1 MKGTSY
7 ASICVRPSA
16 RDKHYRHLCR
26 LVEATIARAAVYL
39 AKKLCIQ
46 HIEHIELVGVVVGC
60 IGHIEHFVVG
70 LQSLAEV
77 EYISAIATVNAI
89 TITTFQLV

>member
-1 MKGTSY
+1 MTVVPPLHASFFERMKGASY

-16 RDKHYRHLCR
+16 RDEHYRHLCR

-46 HIEHIELVGVVVGC
+46 HIEHIE
-60 IGHIEHFVVG
+60 HTNRFVRARPQTSSW
-70 LQSLAEV
+70 LC
-77 EYISAIATVNAI
+77 T
-89 TITTFQLV
+89 